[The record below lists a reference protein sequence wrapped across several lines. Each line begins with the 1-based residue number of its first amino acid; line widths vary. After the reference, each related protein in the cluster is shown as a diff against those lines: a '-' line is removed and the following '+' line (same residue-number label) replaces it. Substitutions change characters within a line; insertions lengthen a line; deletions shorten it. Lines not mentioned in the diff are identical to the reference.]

1 MDRKGWKNGWNGPSD
16 DADDCLISGKP
27 VRVRFARRRR
37 RKRKHGKELDERRN
51 YGVEG
56 ELS

>member
-27 VRVRFARRRR
+27 VRVEIREAA
-37 RKRKHGKELDERRN
+37 KA
-51 YGVEG
+51 
-56 ELS
+56 